1 MANSIDAILAIE
13 KAKHL
18 NAITDVV
25 RSVAQVHGYD
35 RYILF
40 AASSSYERIVKQ
52 VYWIEGDWFGDGT
65 EVTATR
71 YMQVCPVTRHLLDL
85 SEPFFWT
92 KHENAR
98 EERYS
103 VVRHPRGDGVHGLQI
118 PVFGPTGLE
127 GAVSL
132 GGKHIDSSPE
142 ARILLSQ
149 VGAAA
154 FRAARKRIDGHPTPL
169 LSPGL
174 SPREREILQWIAAGR
189 RQAEIAAAL
198 GLSERTVENHLRK
211 ARHRLGVATT
221 AQAVSFALANAAIGP
236 ADPPA

>member
-1 MANSIDAILAIE
+1 MACIE
-13 KAKHL
+13 
-18 NAITDVV
+18 
-25 RSVAQVHGYD
+25 
-35 RYILF
+35 
-40 AASSSYERIVKQ
+40 
-52 VYWIEGDWFGDGT
+52 
-65 EVTATR
+65 
-71 YMQVCPVTRHLLDL
+71 
-85 SEPFFWT
+85 
-92 KHENAR
+92 
-98 EERYS
+98 
-103 VVRHPRGDGVHGLQI
+103 
-118 PVFGPTGLE
+118 
-127 GAVSL
+127 L
-132 GGKHIDSSPE
+132 GSKHIDSSPE

-174 SPREREILQWIAAGR
+174 SRREREILQWIAAGR